1 MNMSQPGA
9 IYQIILITFSSF
21 NLFIFLLNKLKLVY
35 ELLDKIIIFLYI
47 VNILIKI
54 VHSFYKSMLII
65 NNYIILLE

>member
-1 MNMSQPGA
+1 MSQPGA

-35 ELLDKIIIFLYI
+35 ELLDKLIIFLYI

>member
-1 MNMSQPGA
+1 MSQPGA

>member
-35 ELLDKIIIFLYI
+35 ELLDKLIIFLYV

>member
-21 NLFIFLLNKLKLVY
+21 NWFIFLLNKLEFVY
-35 ELLDKIIIFLYI
+35 ELLDKLIIFLYI
-47 VNILIKI
+47 VNILVKI
-54 VHSFYKSMLII
+54 AHSFYKSMLII

>member
-21 NLFIFLLNKLKLVY
+21 NLFIFLLNKLEFVY
-35 ELLDKIIIFLYI
+35 KLLDKLIIFLYI

>member
-21 NLFIFLLNKLKLVY
+21 NLFIFLLNKLEFVY
-35 ELLDKIIIFLYI
+35 ELLDKLIIFLYI

>member
-35 ELLDKIIIFLYI
+35 ELLDKLIIFLYI

>member
-1 MNMSQPGA
+1 MSQPGA

-35 ELLDKIIIFLYI
+35 ELLDKLIIFLYV